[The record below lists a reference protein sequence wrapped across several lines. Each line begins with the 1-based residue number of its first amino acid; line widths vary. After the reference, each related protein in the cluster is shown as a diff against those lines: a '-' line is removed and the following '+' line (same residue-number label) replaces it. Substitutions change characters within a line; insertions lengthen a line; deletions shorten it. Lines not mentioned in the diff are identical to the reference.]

1 LQKRKNMIQRIQS
14 VYLFVAILCLG
25 FVTFG
30 STLFSFI
37 TKKAE
42 LQISSFGVK
51 QIKVIGGQT
60 DYTVSIPAYII
71 GIGLML
77 IGIATLFSF
86 KKLPRQHKFGRMF
99 FYTYFAVLL
108 SVILFFYF
116 GSSRVANGITAKQL
130 DLGFFLL
137 VIGFPFTFL
146 ANTGINRDKK
156 LLDSLNRLR

>member
-1 LQKRKNMIQRIQS
+1 MIQRIQS
-14 VYLFVAILCLG
+14 VYLFIAILCVG
-25 FVTFG
+25 IVTSG
-30 STLFSFI
+30 TSLFSFI
-37 TKKAE
+37 TEKAE
-42 LQISSFGVK
+42 LKVSSCGIK
-51 QIKVIGGQT
+51 QIETVAGQT
-60 DYTVSIPAYII
+60 DYSSSFPGYLI
-71 GIGLML
+71 GIGLMV

-116 GSSRVANGITAKQL
+116 GSSKVANGITAKQL

>member
-1 LQKRKNMIQRIQS
+1 MIQRIQS

-30 STLFSFI
+30 TTLFSFI
-37 TKKAE
+37 TKKAV
-42 LQISSFGVK
+42 ITVSSFGAVQTK
-51 QIKVIGGQT
+51 IVAGQT
-60 DYTVSIPAYII
+60 DYSASFPAYLI
-71 GIGLML
+71 GAGLML
-77 IGIATLFSF
+77 IGVITLFSY

-99 FYTYFAVLL
+99 FYTYFAVLI

-116 GSSRVANGITAKQL
+116 GSSRVANGITTKHL

-137 VIGFPFTFL
+137 VVGFPFTFL
-146 ANTGINRDKK
+146 ANTGVNRDKK

>member
-1 LQKRKNMIQRIQS
+1 MIQRIQS
-14 VYLFVAILCLG
+14 VYLFVALLCLG

-30 STLFSFI
+30 TTIFSFI
-37 TKKAE
+37 TEKSE
-42 LQISSFGVK
+42 LQVSTCGVMQTEIMAGQPDYSYSFPG
-51 QIKVIGGQT
+51 
-60 DYTVSIPAYII
+60 YLI
-71 GIGLML
+71 GIGLMI

-86 KKLPRQHKFGRMF
+86 KNLKRQHKFGRMF

-116 GSSRVANGITAKQL
+116 GASQVANGVTAKHL

-146 ANTGINRDKK
+146 ANTGINRDQK